1 MTVQITSAAI
11 AIASVVTYQICM
23 KVIPEDLNPI
33 SALVTF
39 YITALI
45 CTLIAAKFV
54 PVSTPSWSFAEF
66 SWTAVFVGVAIV
78 GIELGYLLMY
88 RSGWHLA
95 AAPLV
100 VMGGTAVLLTPIGFA
115 IFRQPWSLRYLLGIM
130 LCLYGLYLLSP
141 QEQ

>member
-1 MTVQITSAAI
+1 MMTQTTTAAI
-11 AIASVVTYQICM
+11 TIGSVVMYQVCM
-23 KVIPEDLNPI
+23 KIIPHHLNPI

-39 YITALI
+39 YATALV
-45 CTLIAAKFV
+45 CTVVAAKLLPIDV
-54 PVSTPSWSFAEF
+54 PGWTIADF
-66 SWTAVFVGVAIV
+66 SWTAVVVGVAIV

-100 VMGGTAVLLTPIGFA
+100 VMGGTAVLLVPIGLLV
-115 IFRQPWSLRYLLGIM
+115 FRQPWSLRYLFGIA

-141 QEQ
+141 QKQ